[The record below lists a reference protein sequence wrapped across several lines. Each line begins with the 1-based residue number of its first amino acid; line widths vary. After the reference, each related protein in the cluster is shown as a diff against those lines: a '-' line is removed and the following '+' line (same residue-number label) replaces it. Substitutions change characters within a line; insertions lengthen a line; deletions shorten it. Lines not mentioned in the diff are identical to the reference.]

1 MRASIL
7 QRCVYYNTIS
17 NNKRKPTLTSETT
30 KTASSNSKLQQTRLT
45 VTNDNN
51 KTAASNDIN
60 SMGTINDDIKVKS
73 NQIQLQATVIVR
85 STRTRTPTAR
95 IKWDYHKIT
104 SNDINSN
111 NINSKIN
118 SNDNSNNNISIKNI
132 PNNDNINSCINKVT
146 SNDHTNSSINNITS
160 NNNRNNY
167 RSNNNITSNEK
178 SNNRRIKNITGDNII
193 NSSNNN
199 ITTNDKCNNK
209 NINNSSSVL
218 FVVVVDES
226 VKRKANVSQ

>member
-1 MRASIL
+1 MKNI
-7 QRCVYYNTIS
+7 YNGNGIFINPLHNKIQYSAVRSPPPALIS
-17 NNKRKPTLTSETT
+17 HCDQENYTLTYYIEFY
-30 KTASSNSKLQQTRLT
+30 
-45 VTNDNN
+45 
-51 KTAASNDIN
+51 DIN

-118 SNDNSNNNISIKNI
+118 SNDNSNNNIRIKNI
-132 PNNDNINSCINKVT
+132 PN
-146 SNDHTNSSINNITS
+146 NDHTNSSINNITS